1 MFYSTAEIPT
11 QSLFFKHK
19 FNKANI
25 AFFLKQL
32 LSDTLIIYNTGLANT
47 SAISE
52 SPQFA
57 TKSNANY

>member
-1 MFYSTAEIPT
+1 MFYSTADIPT
-11 QSLFFKHK
+11 QSLFFKQR
-19 FNKANI
+19 FNKAKT

-32 LSDTLIIYNTGLANT
+32 LSELLIIYNTGPAKT

-57 TKSNANY
+57 TKSKANY